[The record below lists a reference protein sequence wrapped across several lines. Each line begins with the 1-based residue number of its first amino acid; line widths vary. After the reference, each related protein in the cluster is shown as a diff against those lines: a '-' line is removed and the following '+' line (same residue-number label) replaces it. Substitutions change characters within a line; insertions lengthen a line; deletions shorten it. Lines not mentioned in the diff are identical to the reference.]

1 MANVPFGR
9 WDDHEVEISNPANAP
24 HMRFALSGGSMRGR
38 RIRDY
43 QANSTNESGAGHNRS
58 ISAYG

>member
-1 MANVPFGR
+1 
-9 WDDHEVEISNPANAP
+9 
-24 HMRFALSGGSMRGR
+24 MRFALSGGSMRGR
-38 RIRDY
+38 RVRDY